1 MTRLFNLICIGVL
14 TVFLL
19 GSVVQATSVDGMAIG
34 MEPMHSVSPAG
45 CDDCHGADDN
55 AGCDCI
61 DDCVSLT
68 VAVLPGHGNE
78 TDVDQVTGQA
88 TKPADMPGRSDPP
101 ATSPPRSHFPI

>member
-34 MEPMHSVSPAG
+34 METMHSVSPAG
-45 CDDCHGADDN
+45 CDDCDGTGDN

-61 DDCVSLT
+61 DHCVSLT

-78 TDVDQVTGQA
+78 TDVEKVIVQA
-88 TKPADMPGRSDPP
+88 ARLAAMPGRSDPP